1 MAKRQPPVKTGDE
14 VVLEIENCASEGE
27 GVARIN
33 GFTVFVLGALVG
45 EKVAASIDLVKK
57 TYARAHLLDKGVRFA
72 SPERIEPPCAL
83 YLDCGG
89 CQLLHQSYEGQLAMK
104 QQCQ

>member
-1 MAKRQPPVKTGDE
+1 LFIITF
-14 VVLEIENCASEGE
+14 ENPNDICQDN
-27 GVARIN
+27 I
-33 GFTVFVLGALVG
+33 G
-45 EKVAASIDLVKK
+45 EKDFFASIDLVKK